1 MDKIDCD
8 NIKKEE
14 DNIMNNKESKEILI
28 LKKSLLLKDK
38 IISKLQKEL
47 EFNTLKNNLDIQQP
61 LVLNKNKDSIN
72 ILKKYDSYK
81 NIKETLSNRTNS
93 TNKNIILED
102 IQKQIFELN
111 IELRTKKNLLSQK
124 QNEIKSN
131 TCTNWNVN
139 QNNKNIEELKEII
152 EKNEE
157 ENMELKNII
166 NIKEKKISKLI
177 NENINNKEDNQKLQ
191 NKINEIKKEINEIT
205 KENNKIKRR
214 KNKKIFWR

>member
-8 NIKKEE
+8 NITKEE
-14 DNIMNNKESKEILI
+14 DNIMNNKENKEILI
-28 LKKSLLLKDK
+28 LKKSLLLKDQL
-38 IISKLQKEL
+38 ISKLQKEL

-61 LVLNKNKDSIN
+61 FVLNKNKDSIN

-111 IELRTKKNLLSQK
+111 IELRTKKNLLSKK

-139 QNNKNIEELKEII
+139 QNNKSIEELKEMI

-177 NENINNKEDNQKLQ
+177 NENITNKEDNQKLQ

-205 KENNKIKRR
+205 KENNKIKR
-214 KNKKIFWR
+214 NKIN